1 MKAKL
6 CINIFLLIFPILL
19 FSQKM
24 SLTTNPPDSE
34 IFIGGK
40 KVGSGSIDIKVNKKE
55 CITVQI
61 IREGYLQF
69 SNDYCNQKGM
79 PSIPKREYIQL
90 SIDQSYEASS
100 KSDIANV
107 DVVLRPN
114 RGTVDENW
122 LSSIRTITDYF
133 DALEVSDSDVKYLR
147 TAWIV
152 DTFDGFV
159 VRTRI
164 IYRLT
169 RDNPQEFKLK
179 IVSER
184 AMRNTSAKQDER
196 FEVWDR
202 VLKKYGTLLE
212 EVSVKVN
219 ANY

>member
-1 MKAKL
+1 MKLKHYFFTL
-6 CINIFLLIFPILL
+6 VFIIPFLT

-24 SLTTNPPDSE
+24 ALSTNPPDAE

-40 KVGSGSIDIKVNKKE
+40 KVGTGSIDIKVGKNE

-61 IREGYLQF
+61 VREGFLQY
-69 SNDYCNQKGM
+69 SNEYCNKKGM
-79 PSIPKREYIQL
+79 PSIPKKEYIQL
-90 SIDQSYEASS
+90 SVDQSYEASS

-107 DVVLRPN
+107 DVVLKPN
-114 RGTVDENW
+114 RGTIEENW

-169 RDNPQEFKLK
+169 RDEPQEYKLK

-184 AMRNTSAKQDER
+184 AMRNTSSKQDER
-196 FEVWDR
+196 FESWDR

-212 EVSVKVN
+212 EVSVRVN